1 MPNVT
6 REELRNVLL
15 EWQSGVLEPKD
26 VLEWAEER
34 YDLEELK
41 DETVIEILTCLDS
54 MHVNLTTVEDVPVF
68 LQMLDLP
75 FERHEEALA
84 LLERHN
90 DNFNLEERKEKYST
104 HPLYGFF
111 CNG

>member
-1 MPNVT
+1 MLDVT
-6 REELRNVLL
+6 RDELRNVLL
-15 EWQSGVLEPKD
+15 KWQAGDLEPSE
-26 VLEWAEER
+26 VLEWAEDR
-34 YDLEELK
+34 YDLERLS

-54 MHVNLTTVEDVPVF
+54 LHVNLTTVEDVPVF

-75 FERHEEALA
+75 PERHKEALA

-90 DNFNLEERKEKYST
+90 GSINLEERKEKYST

-111 CNG
+111 CN

>member
-1 MPNVT
+1 M
-6 REELRNVLL
+6 RNVLL
-15 EWQSGVLEPKD
+15 EWQSGALEPKD

-54 MHVNLTTVEDVPVF
+54 LHVNLTTVEDVPVF

-75 FERHEEALA
+75 FESHKEALA
-84 LLERHN
+84 LLERH
-90 DNFNLEERKEKYST
+90 DDSINLDERKEKYRT
-104 HPLYGFF
+104 HPFYGVF
-111 CNG
+111 CND